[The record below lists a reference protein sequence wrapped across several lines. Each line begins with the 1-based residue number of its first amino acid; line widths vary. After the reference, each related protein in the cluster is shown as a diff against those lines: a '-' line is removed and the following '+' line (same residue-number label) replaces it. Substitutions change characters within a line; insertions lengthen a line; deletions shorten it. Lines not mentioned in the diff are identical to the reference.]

1 MKDEI
6 TVMSEKGQVVIPK
19 AVRQQLHLRPK
30 SKFIVLGYE
39 DTIMLKKLQIPDL
52 KSEWKEIT
60 QIIDKRNKKY
70 GTLSEKD
77 IQKEIE
83 AYRKEKRKVKP

>member
-1 MKDEI
+1 MKEEI

-19 AVRQQLHLRPK
+19 AVRQQLHLKPK
-30 SKFIVLGYE
+30 SKFLVMGYE
-39 DTIMLKKLQIPDL
+39 DTIMLKKLKLPDL
-52 KSEWKEIT
+52 KSEWEEI
-60 QIIDKRNKKY
+60 KRIMNRRDKKY

-83 AYRKEKRKVKP
+83 AHRKEKRKVE